1 MRLPRSGVRPAIV
14 SAAGAV
20 LLSPV
25 WACAQAAVPL
35 RLTIEEAVA
44 EAMQNNLSL
53 LAERASIPIAEARV
67 LTARLRPNPV
77 VSAAGDHLDV
87 LGTGFNDVNAGGP
100 SEIVVGSE
108 FLIERGGKRRRR
120 TDVAEQARS
129 VAETAF
135 LDAVR
140 LTTLEV
146 QNAFVDVLLAR
157 DNLALVRDNLDA
169 LNRVVETNAARLRAG
184 DIAEVE
190 LIRSRVA
197 ALQYSNSARRAEA
210 ALRQAY
216 ARLATLLGRN
226 PDGPPMEAA
235 GELRR
240 GSVLLGLEE
249 LQAAALHSRPD
260 LQALRLEEG
269 RAEAEIRLQE
279 SQAKPDYTLG
289 VEYRRQQVNASSNSL
304 TLSFSAPL
312 PLFDRN
318 QGEIARARAERRQAA
333 LRSRARET
341 EIAGEV
347 AAAYQEYLMARDVVE
362 SIEGR
367 LLAEARDIHEIT
379 AFAYRNGDA
388 TLLEFLDAQRAFND
402 TMQAYNDG
410 RAEYARSLYRLE
422 AVCGKAVTQ

>member
-1 MRLPRSGVRPAIV
+1 
-14 SAAGAV
+14 
-20 LLSPV
+20 
-25 WACAQAAVPL
+25 
-35 RLTIEEAVA
+35 LTVEEAVA

-140 LTTLEV
+140 LTRLEV

-169 LNRVVETNAARLRAG
+169 LNRIVETNAARLRAG

-197 ALQYSNSARRAEA
+197 ALQYSNAARQAEA

-216 ARLATLLGRN
+216 ARLATLLGRS
-226 PDGPPMEAA
+226 PDRPPMEAA

-240 GSVLLGLEE
+240 GPVLPGLEE
-249 LQAAALHSRPD
+249 LKAAALQSRPD

-279 SQAKPDYTLG
+279 SQAKPDFTVG

-333 LRSRARET
+333 LRSRAREA

-347 AAAYQEYLMARDVVE
+347 AAAYQQYLVARDVVE
-362 SIEGR
+362 SIEAR